1 MPMKYPATRPV
12 GPPAQTSSNGENSR
26 QRSSPHKM
34 LRAINCPAIA
44 EVFKPWRPKPL
55 ATHNPRR
62 NWPICGMPCTV
73 SPTAPPQV
81 SAISTGPSFGN
92 TVRILRS
99 MARPCSPCEHGQTVD
114 IFAAVDLECLGI
126 IHAVKIVIGP
136 KLAAHAINLPAFHLG
151 LKILA

>member
-1 MPMKYPATRPV
+1 
-12 GPPAQTSSNGENSR
+12 
-26 QRSSPHKM
+26 M

-99 MARPCSPCEHGQTVD
+99 MARPKRCGRAAQVVSGLAHIRRSPST
-114 IFAAVDLECLGI
+114 IR
-126 IHAVKIVIGP
+126 K
-136 KLAAHAINLPAFHLG
+136 
-151 LKILA
+151 